1 MVYFGQ
7 IESEWLELLLEKT
20 EQARHHVERYFGLDR
35 HLYFT
40 YTHLVCRTALPGNF
54 HLMHR
59 RASGPFRRRNRVTP
73 IHLVRLVSNGDQS
86 IVELNNLPNETTED
100 NPYSPSI

>member
-7 IESEWLELLLEKT
+7 IKPEWLELLLEKT
-20 EQARHHVERYFGLDR
+20 EQVRDHVERYFGLNHR

-54 HLMHR
+54 HLMHH
-59 RASGPFRRRNRVTP
+59 RASGSFR
-73 IHLVRLVSNGDQS
+73 S
-86 IVELNNLPNETTED
+86 
-100 NPYSPSI
+100 

>member
-7 IESEWLELLLEKT
+7 IKPEWLELLLKKT
-20 EQARHHVERYFGLDR
+20 EQVRSHVEKYFGVDR

-54 HLMHR
+54 HPMHH
-59 RASGPFRRRNRVTP
+59 RASGSFRSRNRVAP
-73 IHLVRLVSNGDQS
+73 IHLVRLVATNQN
-86 IVELNNLPNETTED
+86 ITK
-100 NPYSPSI
+100 

>member
-7 IESEWLELLLEKT
+7 IKPEWLELLLEKT
-20 EQARHHVERYFGLDR
+20 EQVRDHVERYFGLNHR

-54 HLMHR
+54 HLMHH
-59 RASGPFRRRNRVTP
+59 RASGSFC
-73 IHLVRLVSNGDQS
+73 S
-86 IVELNNLPNETTED
+86 
-100 NPYSPSI
+100 